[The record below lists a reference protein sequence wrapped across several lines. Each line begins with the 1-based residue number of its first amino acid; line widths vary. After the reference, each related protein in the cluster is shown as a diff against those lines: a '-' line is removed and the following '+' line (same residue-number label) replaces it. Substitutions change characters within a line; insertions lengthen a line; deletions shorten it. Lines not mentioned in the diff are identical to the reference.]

1 MEGTDHFLYTNEIHR
16 VLSGSS
22 HDGGLD
28 GGLDERGFKKKRH
41 GYANTKELFAFDDGL
56 AERQSVFLVVAWSLI
71 EGERIWMKVLNM
83 MSLRTYWKML

>member
-1 MEGTDHFLYTNEIHR
+1 MEGTDHFPYTNEIHR

-28 GGLDERGFKKKRH
+28 ERGCKKKRH